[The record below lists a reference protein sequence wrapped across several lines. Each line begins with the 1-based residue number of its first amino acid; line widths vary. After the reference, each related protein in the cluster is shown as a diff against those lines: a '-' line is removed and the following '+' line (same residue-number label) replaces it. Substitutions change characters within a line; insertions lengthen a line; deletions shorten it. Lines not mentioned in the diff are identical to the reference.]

1 MPGQNTQEFYDLRPL
16 LPLIDAGYILLT
28 PNFRLARRVKAAWDQ
43 LQLANGARVWQP
55 IPVYPLESW
64 LLQRWQA
71 AVEMGLTP
79 DRVTLGDGH
88 ALQLWQQVI
97 EDEQRA
103 TGQYSLLQTAAA
115 ASLAAQARN
124 TLLRWQ
130 VDPVDTRFAS
140 AFSMD
145 EDCASWLAW
154 QVRFE
159 ERLQANNMAT
169 SADCISQL
177 RSCAQELPVVN
188 VALLDFDDI
197 PPLFLSCVQALCDRV
212 ETIAPS
218 GPVAECKAL
227 SYPDKRVE
235 LAAIAAWA
243 RRTSEAQPGARIGI
257 VLADMS
263 SDRGTLEYLLRG
275 EFDCLGEN
283 YGSLPVNFSTG
294 ITLDLAP
301 VVRDAMRLLRLC
313 LVTVEVDL
321 IPGLLQSRF
330 VGWQDGASPV
340 AVKLLRM
347 LFDSGKQRVD
357 VADLRYLANQVK
369 AGEQQ
374 GLQLGKCLQQVAAM
388 RDLRDSK
395 LPSRW
400 LVPLCDVLDSWGWPG
415 RGPLDSLEHQQVQQW
430 YGVLEELASYDD
442 VCGPVSLEG
451 ALGLLQ
457 TILGRQISQPQT
469 ADTAIQ
475 VLGSLEAAGLV
486 FDYLWLS
493 GMQASRWPAAAR
505 PNPFIPLALQRD
517 LQMPHATAER
527 EWAFAQGLMQQ
538 YQRSAGT
545 LYASYARQADAV
557 AELPSA
563 LLKGFALEQC
573 GDADQVH
580 PRWTNAWRNRALEV
594 VEYSPAPALAGAE
607 RAGIGG
613 GSALLEDQS
622 QCPFRAF
629 ARRRLLAEPLG
640 EPVTGVS
647 AAQRGSLLHQ
657 ALHCLFGL
665 VPDSDFLQQLSEE
678 AESDL
683 VTTAVQVALDELP
696 RSGLQAT
703 TAGWRELEGVR
714 LHDLLRQWLDVERQ
728 RSAFVVASRE
738 EDFTLEL
745 ETLELR
751 LRVDRIDHL
760 PDGSAV
766 IIDYKSGRCSLQDWL
781 GERPASP
788 QLLLYGIAAQAV
800 PAALSFAQLR
810 PDECTFVGAGQ
821 ADIAPGIKSDMAKLV
836 RGGWDIDS
844 WEALNARWRG
854 QLQALATEFVNGD
867 ARVEPQAKACTW
879 CGLQGLCRVG
889 MEQVVTP

>member
-1 MPGQNTQEFYDLRPL
+1 
-16 LPLIDAGYILLT
+16 
-28 PNFRLARRVKAAWDQ
+28 
-43 LQLANGARVWQP
+43 
-55 IPVYPLESW
+55 
-64 LLQRWQA
+64 
-71 AVEMGLTP
+71 
-79 DRVTLGDGH
+79 
-88 ALQLWQQVI
+88 
-97 EDEQRA
+97 
-103 TGQYSLLQTAAA
+103 
-115 ASLAAQARN
+115 
-124 TLLRWQ
+124 
-130 VDPVDTRFAS
+130 
-140 AFSMD
+140 
-145 EDCASWLAW
+145 
-154 QVRFE
+154 
-159 ERLQANNMAT
+159 
-169 SADCISQL
+169 
-177 RSCAQELPVVN
+177 
-188 VALLDFDDI
+188 
-197 PPLFLSCVQALCDRV
+197 
-212 ETIAPS
+212 
-218 GPVAECKAL
+218 
-227 SYPDKRVE
+227 
-235 LAAIAAWA
+235 
-243 RRTSEAQPGARIGI
+243 
-257 VLADMS
+257 
-263 SDRGTLEYLLRG
+263 
-275 EFDCLGEN
+275 
-283 YGSLPVNFSTG
+283 
-294 ITLDLAP
+294 
-301 VVRDAMRLLRLC
+301 
-313 LVTVEVDL
+313 
-321 IPGLLQSRF
+321 
-330 VGWQDGASPV
+330 
-340 AVKLLRM
+340 M

-538 YQRSAGT
+538 YQRSAGA
-545 LYASYARQADAV
+545 LYASYARQADSV

-563 LLKGFALEQC
+563 LLKDFALEQC

-657 ALHCLFGL
+657 ALHCLFDL
-665 VPDSDFLQQLSEE
+665 VPDSDFLQQLSGE
-678 AESDL
+678 AETDL

-703 TAGWRELEGVR
+703 AASWRELEGAR

-728 RSAFVVASRE
+728 RSAFIVASKE

-781 GERPASP
+781 GERPARP
-788 QLLLYGIAAQAV
+788 QLLLYGIAAQEV

-867 ARVEPQAKACTW
+867 ARVEPQANACTW

-889 MEQVVTP
+889 MEQVVMP

>member
-28 PNFRLARRVKAAWDQ
+28 PNFRLARRVKSAWDQ

-79 DRVTLGDGH
+79 DRVILGDGH
-88 ALQLWQQVI
+88 ALQLWQQAI

-103 TGQYSLLQTAAA
+103 AGQYSLLQTAAA
-115 ASLAAQARN
+115 ASMAAQARN

-130 VDPVDTRFAS
+130 VDPAHTRFAS
-140 AFSMD
+140 AFGLD

-159 ERLQANNMAT
+159 ERLQSNNVAT
-169 SADCISQL
+169 GADCISQL
-177 RSCAQELPVVN
+177 LNCAQELPVVN

-197 PPLFLSCVQALCDRV
+197 PPLFLSCVVALCDRV

-218 GPVAECKAL
+218 GPVAECKAF

-263 SDRGTLEYLLRG
+263 SDRGTLEYLLRS

-313 LVTVEVDL
+313 LATVEVDV

-330 VGWQDGASPV
+330 VDWQDSASPA
-340 AVKLLRM
+340 AVKLLRI
-347 LFDSGKQRVD
+347 LFDSGNQKVD

-388 RDLRDSK
+388 RDLRDTR

-400 LVPLCDVLDSWGWPG
+400 LESLCAVLDIWGWPG

-442 VCGPVSLEG
+442 VCGPISLEG

-527 EWAFAQGLMQQ
+527 EWVFAQGLMQQ
-538 YQRSAGT
+538 YQRSTGT
-545 LYASYARQADAV
+545 LYASYARQSDAV
-557 AELPSA
+557 AELPSV
-563 LLKGFALEQC
+563 LLKDFALEQC
-573 GDADQVH
+573 GDEDQVH
-580 PRWTNAWRNRALEV
+580 PRWTTAWCTRALEV
-594 VEYSPAPALAGAE
+594 LEYSAAPALAGAE

-665 VPDSDFLQQLSEE
+665 VPDSDILQQLSGE

-683 VTTAVQVALDELP
+683 VTAAVQAALDELP

-703 TAGWRELEGVR
+703 TASWRELEGVR
-714 LHDLLRQWLDVERQ
+714 LQDLLRQWLAVERQ
-728 RSAFVVASRE
+728 RPAFIVASRE
-738 EDFTLEL
+738 EDLTLEL
-745 ETLELR
+745 ESLELR
-751 LRVDRIDHL
+751 LRVDRIDRL

-781 GERPASP
+781 GERPARP
-788 QLLLYGIAAQAV
+788 QLLLYGIAAQEV

-810 PDECTFVGAGQ
+810 PDECAFVGAGQ
-821 ADIAPGIKSDMAKLV
+821 ADIAPGIKSDIAKLV

-844 WEALNARWRG
+844 WEALNERWRG
-854 QLQALATEFVNGD
+854 QLHALASEFVNGD
-867 ARVEPQAKACTW
+867 ARVEPQTNACTW

-889 MEQVVTP
+889 MEQVVLP